1 MCGAP
6 KGWRTQKAEKN
17 ENVDPKKKDENVTEE
32 SPDVLGKDH
41 DSVESDKHFEPITTK
56 AWSDIREPL
65 TNLRRGLEQKLDMD
79 LSQFDFWLQGMQ
91 LLEENT
97 TLLEHCVQEERLARS
112 CEVHLKVESDGK
124 INIVNVFK
132 RFYQGST
139 IGSVSILRQRFE
151 TNRGTPNS

>member
-1 MCGAP
+1 MCRAP

-41 DSVESDKHFEPITTK
+41 DSVESDKHFEPITTE

-65 TNLRRGLEQKLDMD
+65 TNLRRGLEQKLDRD
-79 LSQFDFWLQGMQ
+79 LSQFDFWLQGTQ

-97 TLLEHCVQEERLARS
+97 TLLEYCVQEEGLARIQVDL
-112 CEVHLKVESDGK
+112 EVEPDSK
-124 INIVNVFK
+124 INIVNVWCNSKFK
-132 RFYQGST
+132 
-139 IGSVSILRQRFE
+139 SILRQSENVLPSRKDPE
-151 TNRGTPNS
+151 SCLQS